1 MVIGQNG
8 VDGRPAATPVET
20 VACHEQDHVIIRNP
34 QTVGNSAMVAV
45 QKHTVVIFNIV
56 QVSFMFT

>member
-8 VDGRPAATPVET
+8 VDGRPAATRVET
-20 VACHEQDHVIIRNP
+20 VACLEQDHVIIRNP

-56 QVSFMFT
+56 QVSFIFA